1 MPLIATDTFRL
12 SHVLK
17 HEYEP
22 GLAYCREAVLA
33 NEVAAQTYAPGTV
46 LGRVTATGR
55 FRICVQNAADGS
67 QNPAAIVMEDKSI
80 PANTDTRVLVLVRG
94 PAMVSKSGLIL
105 HSSFDLLAEQQAAWA
120 AIEALGIRVQDAV

>member
-22 GLAYCREAVLA
+22 QLAYCREAVVA
-33 NEVAAQTYAPGTV
+33 NEAAAQTYAPGTV
-46 LGRVTATGR
+46 LGRVTATGK
-55 FRICVQNAADGS
+55 FRVCVQNASDGS
-67 QNPAAIVMEDKSI
+67 QNPAAIVMEDKTV
-80 PANTDTRVLVLVRG
+80 PAATDTRVLVLVRG